1 MEPFLSK
8 QKVRKFRG
16 NGSFRR
22 KTVPLRNIHLFTQ
35 VRRYTLSQYQ
45 IWYSSDSNNF
55 SESSKKSQI
64 SKLQWRNLCCASSC
78 WAHNYH
84 LPNYSEDGS
93 ALWCHNFE
101 WVSWCLR
108 SGTMIELGQFNIYNH
123 SFFKKVEIFFRYATQ
138 KYKAYCCF
146 WYLFIQVIEL
156 KLILRYDV

>member
-1 MEPFLSK
+1 MEPFLTK

-16 NGSFRR
+16 NGALDAKQFHWEIYI
-22 KTVPLRNIHLFTQ
+22 LH
-35 VRRYTLSQYQ
+35 
-45 IWYSSDSNNF
+45 SSEALHDFPISNMILIESNKF

-84 LPNYSEDGS
+84 LPNFSEDES
-93 ALWCHNFE
+93 ALWLWCHNFE

-123 SFFKKVEIFFRYATQ
+123 SFFKKVDVFSVTRLRNI
-138 KYKAYCCF
+138 
-146 WYLFIQVIEL
+146 
-156 KLILRYDV
+156 KLIAAFDLFSYKL